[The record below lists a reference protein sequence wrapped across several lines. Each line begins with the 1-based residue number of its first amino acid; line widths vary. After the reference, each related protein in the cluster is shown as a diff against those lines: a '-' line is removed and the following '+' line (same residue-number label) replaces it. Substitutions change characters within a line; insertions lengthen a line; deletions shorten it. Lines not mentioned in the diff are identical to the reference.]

1 MLNYFK
7 YHLGSYKFKKEIS
20 DMQKQRFYA
29 PNNVIEPYQYD
40 IALNYIE
47 VYQPSPEIN
56 DLIETY
62 LILKLIKRE
71 NEFSKFKY
79 LIPKF
84 QNDIST
90 NFPISIFEINYDSI
104 EIFYKDIF
112 WELVLSLGKIN
123 KDDASQFDS
132 YIKKYNIRTINLKI
146 VTKLIDLF
154 PQVVKE
160 NFLSLSRNIEF
171 FLDHQSGKF
180 TDSNNGLYIKLGITN
195 EEINNL
201 AKEYCNTDNIN
212 PNYLQK
218 IVEYKKLSR
227 YEFDDEIKLLAKRKI
242 DKFWEKHFET
252 NEGMQYSISVGIKPL
267 APDKLCASIDHGV
280 VINKDILDEYHD
292 FPTLLNNYIYLLG
305 FYDPESGLPFL
316 VANDEIFSFLRL
328 FSPKS
333 NAHFGGYNPQ
343 LKDFHNLVFR
353 AYFDYLKKNEI
364 DVEEIVEWYF
374 NIYLGSELGVE
385 DFHFHASNKNSSY
398 YERGKSIICEMDS
411 ILDQYELFF
420 RNGEIDQDLL
430 EIKSGTSSYATLKSF
445 NKKKFIKLNDTPDN
459 SALFSALFSDQ
470 SPLSFI
476 SSKNEH
482 KTFFKHIKEGVK
494 ITDFD
499 DYQIRQINILI
510 EKNLL
515 KLSNDVIKFS
525 NFQEIYIL
533 NKLWKTGTYCLYYKD
548 KMILD
553 IAEDLCKKGYC
564 EYSDNLFSEY
574 ESNYLSYILDDKK
587 YGNGLKIRNKFSHG
601 KFGYKREE
609 EHLQN
614 YLELLQIVI
623 FYVIRINDELEFYK
637 SKQSKCL

>member
-1 MLNYFK
+1 
-7 YHLGSYKFKKEIS
+7 
-20 DMQKQRFYA
+20 MQKQRFHI

-47 VYQPSPEIN
+47 AYQPSTEIN
-56 DLIETY
+56 NLIETY
-62 LILKLIKRE
+62 LILKLIKKE

-79 LIPKF
+79 LISKF
-84 QNDIST
+84 QNDISM
-90 NFPISIFEINYDSI
+90 NFPISIFEIDYDSI
-104 EIFYKDIF
+104 DIFYKDIF
-112 WELVLSLGKIN
+112 WELVLTLGKIN
-123 KDDASQFDS
+123 KDDASQFES
-132 YIKKYNIRTINLKI
+132 YIKKYNIQTMTLKN

-154 PQVVKE
+154 PQVIKE

-171 FLDHQSGKF
+171 FLNHQSGKF
-180 TDSNNGLYIKLGITN
+180 TDSNGLFNKLGITN

-201 AKEYCNTDNIN
+201 ARKYCQTDSIN
-212 PNYLQK
+212 PNYLQS
-218 IVEYKKLSR
+218 IVEYKKLSK
-227 YEFDDEIKLLAKRKI
+227 YEFDDEIKLLAKRKS
-242 DKFWEKHFET
+242 DNFWEKHFET
-252 NEGMQYSISVGIKPL
+252 NEGFQYSISVGIKPL
-267 APDKLCASIDHGV
+267 FSDKLYEPIKNG
-280 VINKDILDEYHD
+280 ILLNKIILDEHHD

-305 FYDPESGLPFL
+305 FFNHESGLPWL
-316 VANDEIFSFLRL
+316 VENEETFSFTRY
-328 FSPKS
+328 FSHKS
-333 NAHFGGYNPQ
+333 NAYYDSYHPQ
-343 LKDFHNLVFR
+343 LKLCHNLLFQ
-353 AYFDYLKKNEI
+353 AYFDYLKQNEI
-364 DVEEIVEWYF
+364 DVEEIIEWYF
-374 NIYLGSELGVE
+374 NIYLETELDIKG
-385 DFHFHASNKNSSY
+385 FHFHASNKESSY

>member
-1 MLNYFK
+1 
-7 YHLGSYKFKKEIS
+7 
-20 DMQKQRFYA
+20 MQKQRFYA

-40 IALNYIE
+40 IAQNYIE
-47 VYQPSPEIN
+47 VYQPSTEIN

-79 LIPKF
+79 LISKF

-201 AKEYCNTDNIN
+201 AKDYCLLDNSN
-212 PNYLQK
+212 PNYLQS
-218 IVEYKKLSR
+218 IVDYKKLSR
-227 YEFDDEIKLLAKRKI
+227 YEFDKEIKLLAKRTI
-242 DKFWEKHFET
+242 EEFFEKNSDT
-252 NEGMQYSISVGIKPL
+252 SKTLQYSQFVSIENL
-267 APDKLCASIDHGV
+267 EADKLFQLEKDKIV
-280 VINKDILDEYHD
+280 LNKLLLDEYHD
-292 FPTLLNNYIYLLG
+292 FPTLLNNYIYFIG
-305 FYDPESGLPFL
+305 FFDYDIGLPWL
-316 VANDEIFSFLRL
+316 IANDEKFDFSRF

-333 NAHFGGYNPQ
+333 NANF
-343 LKDFHNLVFR
+343 KDFHPQSKATFSLLFL
-353 AYFDYLKKNEI
+353 AYFVYLKKNGI
-364 DVEEIVEWYF
+364 DIEKIVEWYF
-374 NIYLGSELGVE
+374 STYLKDELNIVG
-385 DFHFHASNKNSSY
+385 FRFHASNQDSSF
-398 YERGKSIICEMDS
+398 YERGKCIISEMDG

-420 RNGEIDQDLL
+420 KTGKIDPELL
-430 EIKSGTSSYATLKSF
+430 EIKSSIPSYATLKSF
-445 NKKKFIKLNDTPDN
+445 NEKKFIKLNNTSNN

-476 SSKNEH
+476 SSKKEH

-494 ITDFD
+494 ISDFD
-499 DYQIRQINILI
+499 EYQIKQISILI
-510 EKNLL
+510 EKNLI
-515 KLSNDVIKFS
+515 KLSNDLIEFT
-525 NFQEIYIL
+525 NFQEINIL
-533 NKLWKTGTYCLYYKD
+533 YELWKSGTYCLYYKD
-548 KMILD
+548 ELTLNIV
-553 IAEDLCKKGYC
+553 ENLCERGYC
-564 EYSDNLFSEY
+564 EYSNKLFSDLEA
-574 ESNYLSYILDDKK
+574 SYLSYILDDKK
-587 YGNGLKIRNKFSHG
+587 YGNGLRIRNKFSHG
-601 KFGYKREE
+601 KYSYKSEE
-609 EHLQN
+609 EHQKN
-614 YLELLQIVI
+614 YLELLQIVV

-637 SKQSKCL
+637 SKLANI

>member
-1 MLNYFK
+1 M
-7 YHLGSYKFKKEIS
+7 
-20 DMQKQRFYA
+20 
-29 PNNVIEPYQYD
+29 
-40 IALNYIE
+40 
-47 VYQPSPEIN
+47 
-56 DLIETY
+56 T
-62 LILKLIKRE
+62 LK
-71 NEFSKFKY
+71 N
-79 LIPKF
+79 
-84 QNDIST
+84 
-90 NFPISIFEINYDSI
+90 
-104 EIFYKDIF
+104 
-112 WELVLSLGKIN
+112 
-123 KDDASQFDS
+123 
-132 YIKKYNIRTINLKI
+132 

-154 PQVVKE
+154 PQVIKE

-171 FLDHQSGKF
+171 FLNHQSGKF
-180 TDSNNGLYIKLGITN
+180 TDSNGLYNKLGITN

-201 AKEYCNTDNIN
+201 ARKYCQTDSIN
-212 PNYLQK
+212 PNYLQS
-218 IVEYKKLSR
+218 IVEYKKLSK
-227 YEFDDEIKLLAKRKI
+227 YEFDDEIKLLAKRKS
-242 DKFWEKHFET
+242 DNFWEKHFET
-252 NEGMQYSISVGIKPL
+252 NEGFQYSISVGIKPL
-267 APDKLCASIDHGV
+267 FSDKLYEPIKNG
-280 VINKDILDEYHD
+280 ILLNKIILDEHHD

-305 FYDPESGLPFL
+305 FFNHESGLPWL
-316 VANDEIFSFLRL
+316 VENEETFSFTRY
-328 FSPKS
+328 FSHKS
-333 NAHFGGYNPQ
+333 NAYYDSYHPQ
-343 LKDFHNLVFR
+343 LKLCHNLLFQ
-353 AYFDYLKKNEI
+353 AYFDYLKQNEI
-364 DVEEIVEWYF
+364 DVEEIIEWYF
-374 NIYLGSELGVE
+374 NIYLETELDIKG
-385 DFHFHASNKNSSY
+385 FHFHASNKESSY

-476 SSKNEH
+476 SSENEH

>member
-1 MLNYFK
+1 
-7 YHLGSYKFKKEIS
+7 
-20 DMQKQRFYA
+20 MQKQRFYA

-40 IALNYIE
+40 IAQNYIE
-47 VYQPSPEIN
+47 VYQPSTEIN

-79 LIPKF
+79 LISKF

-104 EIFYKDIF
+104 EFFYKDIF
-112 WELVLSLGKIN
+112 WELVLFLGKIN
-123 KDDASQFDS
+123 KDDASQFES

-171 FLDHQSGKF
+171 FLNHQSGKF
-180 TDSNNGLYIKLGITN
+180 TDSNGLYNKLGITN

-201 AKEYCNTDNIN
+201 ARKYCQTDSIN
-212 PNYLQK
+212 PNYLQS
-218 IVEYKKLSR
+218 IVEYKKLSK
-227 YEFDDEIKLLAKRKI
+227 YEFDDEIKLLAKRKS

-305 FYDPESGLPFL
+305 FFDPESGLPFL
-316 VANDEIFSFLRL
+316 VANDEKYSFLRL

-333 NAHFGGYNPQ
+333 NAHFEAYNPQ

-353 AYFDYLKKNEI
+353 AYFDYLKKNDI

-374 NIYLGSELGVE
+374 SIYLGSELGIE
-385 DFHFHASNKNSSY
+385 DFNFHASNKKSSY

-482 KTFFKHIKEGVK
+482 KTFFKHIREGVK

>member
-1 MLNYFK
+1 
-7 YHLGSYKFKKEIS
+7 
-20 DMQKQRFYA
+20 MQKQRFYA

-40 IALNYIE
+40 IAQNYIE
-47 VYQPSPEIN
+47 VYQPSTEIN

-79 LIPKF
+79 LISKF

-90 NFPISIFEINYDSI
+90 NFPINIFEINYDSI

-112 WELVLSLGKIN
+112 WELVLYLGKIN
-123 KDDASQFDS
+123 KDDAAQFES

-180 TDSNNGLYIKLGITN
+180 TDSNNGLFIKLGITN

-201 AKEYCNTDNIN
+201 AKDYCQLDNSN
-212 PNYLQK
+212 PNYLQS
-218 IVEYKKLSR
+218 IVDYKKLSR
-227 YEFDDEIKLLAKRKI
+227 YEFDKEIKLLAKRTI
-242 DKFWEKHFET
+242 EEFIEKNSDT
-252 NEGMQYSISVGIKPL
+252 SKTLQYSQSISIENL
-267 APDKLCASIDHGV
+267 EADKLFQLEKDKIV
-280 VINKDILDEYHD
+280 LNKLLLDEYHD
-292 FPTLLNNYIYLLG
+292 FPTLLNNYIY
-305 FYDPESGLPFL
+305 FIDFFNYEIGLPWL
-316 VANDEIFSFLRL
+316 IANDEIFDFSRF

-333 NAHFGGYNPQ
+333 NANFKDFHPQ
-343 LKDFHNLVFR
+343 LKATFSLLFL
-353 AYFDYLKKNEI
+353 AYFVYLKKNGFDIEK
-364 DVEEIVEWYF
+364 IVEWYF
-374 NIYLGSELGVE
+374 STYLKDELNIVG
-385 DFHFHASNKNSSY
+385 FRFHASNQDSSF
-398 YERGKSIICEMDS
+398 YERGKCIISEMDG

-420 RNGEIDQDLL
+420 KTGKIDPELL
-430 EIKSGTSSYATLKSF
+430 EIKSSIPSYATLKSF
-445 NKKKFIKLNDTPDN
+445 NEKKFIKLNNTYNN

-637 SKQSKCL
+637 SECL